1 MDQYSDITLQCRDC
15 GNDFLFT
22 AGEQQFYAEKGFTN
36 KPSRCPSCR
45 AAYKSQRDSSLSYS
59 SGGGSYGGGNS
70 YSGGGSYGGG
80 SRGDRQM
87 YPAVCDECGRDTM
100 VPFQPSGNKP
110 VYCSD
115 CFANRRQQSSYSR
128 Y

>member
-1 MDQYSDITLQCRDC
+1 MRRGEGIVMDQYSDETLRCRDC
-15 GNDFLFT
+15 GNDFIFT

-45 AAYKSQRDSSLSYS
+45 AANKARRDSSLSYN
-59 SGGGSYGGGNS
+59 SGGGSYGGN
-70 YSGGGSYGGG
+70 SYGGG
-80 SRGDRQM
+80 RAERQM

-115 CFANRRQQSSYSR
+115 CFAARRQSSYDR